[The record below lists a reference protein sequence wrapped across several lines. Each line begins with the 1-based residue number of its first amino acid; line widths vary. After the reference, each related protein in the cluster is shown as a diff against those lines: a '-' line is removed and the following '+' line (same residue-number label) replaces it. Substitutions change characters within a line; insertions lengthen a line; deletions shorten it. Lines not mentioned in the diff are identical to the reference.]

1 MFRND
6 VVHLKRMSLML
17 KAWLRQK
24 EQDFT
29 LPGTCIDINMYTV
42 VSMYLDTVSM
52 SCSCVS
58 VCVCVEYFS

>member
-1 MFRND
+1 
-6 VVHLKRMSLML
+6 ML